1 MSHLQ
6 PKERLQAPQG
16 DAHLQQAVKGGTH
29 WGPQAHLFALC
40 LHQYPKGAKKTL
52 LWALLG
58 QAMKKKKIKKSKLV
72 AQELWSLG
80 LKTCGWR
87 TRGKCF
93 HLQALRLHLFPMCP
107 STKIRLLLGALSLLT
122 GTKAFQS
129 ARCGLSAA
137 GDGNGAILPT
147 GTAPAASQST
157 ETIFYH
163 GLVAGGHFTT
173 KTWIWQ
179 PNTITQHRSASS
191 AHLQHP
197 RAGELS
203 VRRNLGLFKGESP
216 ARGKTTVCLLAPGAE
231 SFFSSCG
238 KGNIYSKAFLSAL
251 QVSHAA
257 SIKAA

>member
-157 ETIFYH
+157 ETIFLPRSGCWGAFH
-163 GLVAGGHFTT
+163 NQNLDLAA
-173 KTWIWQ
+173 
-179 PNTITQHRSASS
+179 QH
-191 AHLQHP
+191 HHP
-197 RAGELS
+197 APLRQLSPPAAPSCRRA
-203 VRRNLGLFKGESP
+203 LG
-216 ARGKTTVCLLAPGAE
+216 
-231 SFFSSCG
+231 
-238 KGNIYSKAFLSAL
+238 
-251 QVSHAA
+251 
-257 SIKAA
+257 